1 MAANTNDDL
10 HIIDQMLTERA
21 PRLLRSRWW
30 PLLGPLRDAFFGYH
44 KARRMADAIA
54 PLGGQEALDY
64 ISELLGLE
72 VLAEGLHHLPP
83 SGACVVV
90 CNHPTGIADGI
101 AVFDALKQV
110 RGDLRFLANA
120 DAQRICPRFDD
131 VLIPVVWPP
140 AKRNVRST
148 KVALRMARAALQQQK
163 ALVIFAAG
171 LMSKHI
177 DGRLQDPPWE
187 HSAVALAR
195 KHAVPLVPLHVAG
208 PYSLLFHLFHRL
220 SQELRDITLFHEFMN
235 KAGRRFTLRLGPTI
249 DVTALEQTTNEA
261 LTVSLKHYVERV
273 LPEELDLP
281 FLDSPSYVPI
291 DRKKLC

>member
-1 MAANTNDDL
+1 MAVDTAEDA

-21 PRLLRSRWW
+21 PQLLRSRWW

-54 PLGGQEALDY
+54 PLGGQAALDY
-64 ISELLGLE
+64 ISELLHLE
-72 VLAEGLHHLPP
+72 VIANGLSHLP
-83 SGACVVV
+83 SEGACVVV

-101 AVFDALKQV
+101 AVYDALQRV
-110 RGDLRFLANA
+110 RSDLRFFANA

-131 VLIPVVWPP
+131 VLIPVVWP
-140 AKRNVRST
+140 ATKRTIRSS
-148 KVALRMARAALQQQK
+148 KLALRTARQALQEEQV
-163 ALVIFAAG
+163 LVIFAAG

-208 PYSLLFHLFHRL
+208 PYSFLFHLFHRL

-235 KAGRRFTLRLGPTI
+235 KAGRRFTLHLGPGV
-249 DVTALEQTTNEA
+249 DVGALEKDSNEA
-261 LTVSLKHYVERV
+261 LTASLKDYVELG
-273 LPEELDLP
+273 LPHNPELA
-281 FLDSPSYVPI
+281 FLDSPAYRSAQP
-291 DRKKLC
+291 